1 MAYVSLYRKYRSQS
15 FSDLIGQDHVV
26 RTLQSAIASGKI
38 AHAYLFTGPRG
49 TGKTSSA
56 RLLAKALCC
65 EKGPAAEP
73 CNECYQC
80 VSITEGSNI
89 DVHEFD
95 AASESGVDDIRETI
109 VEVAE
114 YKPAAAR
121 YKVFIIDEV
130 HDLSAKAFDALL
142 KTIEEPPEH
151 VVFILATTEYNKVP
165 PTIRSRCQKFEF
177 HRGTMAD
184 LVQRL
189 SFVCEQEKINAE
201 PAALAAMARMADG
214 GYRDAL
220 TLLEQ
225 AMLTNEGTISLTT
238 VYDQLGLVGDDVVD
252 ELLLAIRQVKVEA
265 ILDHVTELTRRG
277 RDPRS
282 ILESL
287 LYRLADL
294 TRSAYGLE
302 VMDNGDAT
310 SGAALHDTA
319 VKLGQNELLV
329 MRGALAEA
337 HKVIRDITLPRL
349 WLESELIRI
358 AQMLNAPVP
367 VASASAAPR
376 TETPAARQ
384 PATGVTPQPTPT
396 PTPAPAVAAP
406 TLAPT
411 PPVAATKSETVS
423 PASEEDGLWQRTLA
437 QLPENAPILL
447 KLAESKGTSLEDNV
461 LTIAVRSQ
469 MIADW
474 LQDDPRRIA
483 YLTKF
488 AQTVR
493 PNTELKFTVA
503 KRTRREPEAKAVELP
518 LEGKA
523 LHEAVSEEVAKGSS

>member
-15 FSDLIGQDHVV
+15 FADLVGQDHVV
-26 RTLQSAIASGKI
+26 RTLQSAIANGKI

-56 RLLAKALCC
+56 RLMAKALCC
-65 EKGPAAEP
+65 EQGPIAEP
-73 CNECYQC
+73 CNVCYQC
-80 VSITEGSNI
+80 TSITEGSNL

-95 AASESGVDDIRETI
+95 AASESGVDEIRETI
-109 VEVAE
+109 VEVVE

-130 HDLSAKAFDALL
+130 HDLSNKAFDALL

-151 VVFILATTEYNKVP
+151 VIFILATTEFNKVP
-165 PTIRSRCQKFEF
+165 ATIRSRCQKFEF
-177 HRGTMAD
+177 HRGTMPD
-184 LVQRL
+184 LIKRL
-189 SFVCEQEKINAE
+189 GFVCEQESIEAE

-225 AMLTNEGTISLTT
+225 AMLTSDGHVTLAT
-238 VYDQLGLVGDDVVD
+238 VYDQLGLVSEDTADS
-252 ELLLAIRQVKVEA
+252 LLLAVRTAKVEE
-265 ILDHVTELTRRG
+265 ILEHVSELTRRG

-302 VMDNGDAT
+302 IAGDDAT
-310 SGAALHDTA
+310 RGAALHDTA
-319 VKLGQNELLV
+319 VKLGQRELLQ

-358 AQMLNAPVP
+358 SQALNAPVP
-367 VASASAAPR
+367 VVAVAHVPTPKAEPQPAAPKP
-376 TETPAARQ
+376 TAAKAPETPTAKPTEPRPAATEEDRLWQ
-384 PATGVTPQPTPT
+384 G
-396 PTPAPAVAAP
+396 
-406 TLAPT
+406 TLALL
-411 PPVAATKSETVS
+411 
-423 PASEEDGLWQRTLA
+423 PA
-437 QLPENAPILL
+437 NAPILM
-447 KLAESKGTSLEDNV
+447 KLAESQGTSIEGDT
-461 LTIAVRSQ
+461 LTVTVRSQ

-474 LQDDPRRIA
+474 LSDDPRRVQ

-488 AQTVR
+488 AQTLR
-493 PNTELKFTVA
+493 PNIELKFIVSKA
-503 KRTRREPEAKAVELP
+503 KRREAEPKAVELP

-523 LHEAVSEEVAKGSS
+523 LHEAVSEEVAKGSTS

>member
-15 FSDLIGQDHVV
+15 FADLIGQDHVV
-26 RTLQSAIASGKI
+26 RTLQSAIEARKI

-65 EKGPAAEP
+65 EKGPIAEP

-80 VSITEGSNI
+80 VSITEGSNL

-95 AASESGVDDIRETI
+95 AASESGVEEIRQTI
-109 VEVAE
+109 VEVVE

-121 YKVFIIDEV
+121 YKIFIIDEV
-130 HDLSAKAFDALL
+130 HDLSPKAFDALL
-142 KTIEEPPEH
+142 KTTEEPPEH

-177 HRGTMAD
+177 HRGSMTD
-184 LVQRL
+184 LIQRL
-189 SFVCEQEKINAE
+189 GSVCTQEGISAE

-225 AMLTNEGTISLTT
+225 AMLTAEGEITLST
-238 VYDQLGLVGDDVVD
+238 VYDQLGLVSEEVADQ
-252 ELLLAIRQVKVEA
+252 LLLSIRHQKIGEILEQVA
-265 ILDHVTELTRRG
+265 ELTRRG

-302 VMDNGDAT
+302 ATNGEDAT
-310 SGAALHDTA
+310 RGAALHDTA
-319 VKLGQNELLV
+319 VQLGQKELLSI
-329 MRGALAEA
+329 RGAIAEA

-358 AQMLNAPVP
+358 SQLLVAPV
-367 VASASAAPR
+367 AMSAPAPR
-376 TETPAARQ
+376 AE
-384 PATGVTPQPTPT
+384 
-396 PTPAPAVAAP
+396 PAPAPRAVSEPAKPKPEPAP
-406 TLAPT
+406 A
-411 PPVAATKSETVS
+411 AATKVEPVAKPVEVS
-423 PASEEDGLWQRTLA
+423 AGDSPEQVLWLKSLADVPA
-437 QLPENAPILL
+437 NAPILL
-447 KLAESKGTSLEDNV
+447 RMAESKAISLVGDA

-469 MIADW
+469 MVADW
-474 LQDDPRRIA
+474 LQDDPRRTS
-483 YLTKF
+483 YLTGFVQKH
-488 AQTVR
+488 R
-493 PNTELKFTVA
+493 ENTQLKFVVA
-503 KRTRREPEAKAVELP
+503 KGTRREPESKAVELP

-523 LHEAVSEEVAKGSS
+523 LHDAVSEEVAKGSSS

>member
-65 EKGPAAEP
+65 ENGPAAEP

-130 HDLSAKAFDALL
+130 HDLSTKAFDALL

-189 SFVCEQEKINAE
+189 SFVCEQEKIEAE

-225 AMLTNEGTISLTT
+225 ARLTNEGTISLTT

-265 ILDHVTELTRRG
+265 ILEHITELTRRG

-287 LYRLADL
+287 LYRLSDL
-294 TRSAYGLE
+294 TRSAYGLQ
-302 VMDNGDAT
+302 VMEIGDAT

-358 AQMLNAPVP
+358 AQMLTAPAP
-367 VASASAAPR
+367 SAAAAASPR
-376 TETPAARQ
+376 IETPAARQ
-384 PATGVTPQPTPT
+384 PAQVATPQPTPA
-396 PTPAPAVAAP
+396 PTPAPAAASTPTPAAP
-406 TLAPT
+406 
-411 PPVAATKSETVS
+411 AATPKPEPSTPSSV
-423 PASEEDGLWQRTLA
+423 EDELWQRTLA

-447 KLAESKGTSLEDNV
+447 KLAESKGVSLEGNV
-461 LTIAVRSQ
+461 LTVAVRSQ

-474 LQDDPRRIA
+474 LQDDPRRTA
-483 YLTKF
+483 YLTKS

-493 PNTELKFTVA
+493 PDTELKFTVA